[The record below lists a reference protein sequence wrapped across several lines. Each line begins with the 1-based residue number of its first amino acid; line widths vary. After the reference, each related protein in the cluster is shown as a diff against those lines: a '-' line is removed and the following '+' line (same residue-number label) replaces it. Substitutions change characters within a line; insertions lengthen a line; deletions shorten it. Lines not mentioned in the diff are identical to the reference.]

1 MLALQDYINTVMERG
16 KDRTNGITSSITCE
30 IHVVWKQRK
39 HLGFKIKKEGL
50 LGKLYLTIPE
60 KKSIVEYARIL

>member
-1 MLALQDYINTVMERG
+1 MERG
-16 KDRTNGITSSITCE
+16 KDRTNGITSSITTCE

-50 LGKLYLTIPE
+50 VGKLYLTIPE
-60 KKSIVEYARIL
+60 KKFIVEYARILRIKCKK